1 MTDSGLGRCDRQCLW
16 IWLTINKLDKQSGM
30 EETGTVN
37 QGEVLVFE
45 GEIV

>member
-1 MTDSGLGRCDRQCLW
+1 
-16 IWLTINKLDKQSGM
+16 M

-45 GEIV
+45 GKSFDGKPGEVLATRIDLGEA